1 MKAYKHHIF
10 SPYRVCPIGAHV
22 DHQHGLVTG
31 FAIDKGVDLF
41 FDVREDT
48 LVKLS
53 SETFGGELEF
63 DITVPAQVRQKQW
76 GDYARGA
83 KYALQKRFRLTR
95 GIEGV
100 IRGSLPVGGLSSSA
114 AVLIAYVMA
123 FARANGI
130 ELQPFE
136 VAQIAS
142 EAEREYIGLNN
153 GLLDQ
158 ACIALGRRDGLLFLD
173 CDSNE
178 YRVIA
183 RNPDMPPF
191 EIGIFFSGLTRG
203 IEGVIRGS
211 LPVGGLSSSAA
222 VLIAYVLAFARAN
235 GIELQ
240 PFEVAQIA
248 SEAEREYIGLNN
260 GLLDQAC
267 IALGR
272 RDGLLFLDC
281 DSNEYRVIARNPDMP
296 PFEIG
301 IFFSGLTRSL
311 VNSDYNLRVFECKT
325 AAWNMLA
332 YMDQPLKPFD
342 KTFLRDIPKAVFEKT
357 RIAMPQRFARRAEHF
372 YSEYRRV
379 RQGVTA
385 WETGNL
391 KLFGKLCFDS
401 CESSIHNYECGSPEL
416 IGIYEI
422 LRSLPGVYGGRFSG
436 AGFKG
441 AVIALV
447 DPAHKEDVERELTR
461 RYLEEFPEYEKTFKV
476 FWVQPDDGARFV

>member
-1 MKAYKHHIF
+1 MKAYNHHIF

-95 GIEGV
+95 GIDGV

-114 AVLIAYVMA
+114 AVLIAYVM
-123 FARANGI
+123 
-130 ELQPFE
+130 
-136 VAQIAS
+136 
-142 EAEREYIGLNN
+142 
-153 GLLDQ
+153 
-158 ACIALGRRDGLLFLD
+158 
-173 CDSNE
+173 
-178 YRVIA
+178 
-183 RNPDMPPF
+183 
-191 EIGIFFSGLTRG
+191 
-203 IEGVIRGS
+203 
-211 LPVGGLSSSAA
+211 
-222 VLIAYVLAFARAN
+222 AFARAN